1 MRNFPIILQVYF
13 PDLMIINI
21 TLEIMLDHVGLSKNA
36 TFTFGFEVVIPTQ
49 PLYSSGRYYR
59 IYHIFF
65 SGILYG
71 ISLDQLIRIGVHFFL

>member
-36 TFTFGFEVVIPTQ
+36 TFTFGFEVAVGKF
-49 PLYSSGRYYR
+49 PLLELTNR
-59 IYHIFF
+59 
-65 SGILYG
+65 
-71 ISLDQLIRIGVHFFL
+71 